1 MAIKVTVGK
10 RWGYDAGRWRGRTR
24 SCVQVAAQEVQRT
37 SQQSTSARREEVW
50 GEGRTVKEGEA
61 QGTPQPQAGREGVAR
76 QNDGRSATRGLL
88 LGSSCGVQ
96 QRATNHFSSIPRKS
110 T

>member
-1 MAIKVTVGK
+1 MAIKVAVERG
-10 RWGYDAGRWRGRTR
+10 RGYDAGRRRGRTR
-24 SCVQVAAQEVQRT
+24 SCVQVAAQEVQRR

-50 GEGRTVKEGEA
+50 GGGRTVKEGEA
-61 QGTPQPQAGREGVAR
+61 QGTPLPQAGRERVAH

-96 QRATNHFSSIPRKS
+96 QWATNHFSSIPRKS